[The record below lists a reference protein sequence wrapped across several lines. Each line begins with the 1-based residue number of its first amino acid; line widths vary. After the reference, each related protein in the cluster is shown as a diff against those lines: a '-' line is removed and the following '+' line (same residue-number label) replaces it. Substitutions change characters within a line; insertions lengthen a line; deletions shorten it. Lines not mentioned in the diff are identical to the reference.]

1 MTLKIHCQE
10 AGGGM
15 DILFV
20 IQLLFICFSFAK
32 F

>member
-10 AGGGM
+10 AGGGI

-20 IQLLFICFSFAK
+20 IKLLFVCVRFAK